1 MGGTRRRKMVHD
13 GDVLEGKR
21 AKIKQCWQASYYNMV
36 DVLYLS
42 SFLFQNNE
50 AFEPV
55 QKKNQALQRK

>member
-1 MGGTRRRKMVHD
+1 MVHD